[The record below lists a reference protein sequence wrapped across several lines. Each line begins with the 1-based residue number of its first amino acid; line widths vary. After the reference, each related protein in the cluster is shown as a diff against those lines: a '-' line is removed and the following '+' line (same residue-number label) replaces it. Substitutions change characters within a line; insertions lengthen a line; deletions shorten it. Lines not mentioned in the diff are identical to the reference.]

1 MAGAD
6 PMGEGPGTL
15 RIVLPEEPPTLEP
28 CDASLTATGRVT
40 RANITEAL
48 TERDPSTGR
57 LEPALAV
64 KWTRTSATSWTF
76 TLRQGVTFHDGSP
89 FTAAAAAF
97 SIKRATDSAIDCNVD
112 GYIFSDSEVT
122 AASVDDSTLE
132 VTTAAPDPILPL
144 RLSFVEI
151 VPASTDPDAR
161 VREPIGTGPYRIDEW
176 SQGRFLRL
184 KRFPGYWGETPEFAA
199 AKYVWRAEGSV
210 RAAMVTN
217 NEADVAIGL
226 APEDGAGDR
235 AVEFVTN
242 EISYLRMDAAEPP
255 LDDIRVRRAVN
266 YAIDREGLVTA
277 VFAGR
282 PSGQLVSR
290 GVTGYNPRVRPWP
303 YDPERA
309 RKLVAEAR
317 ADGVPT
323 DTTITVIGRN
333 GIYPKAAEAM
343 EVVQDG
349 LLKAGLNV
357 EIKMLDVNAWLEYLL
372 RPFPKDSGPTL
383 LQAQH
388 GNQAGDAAFTM
399 GQIYGSEGAQSSYGT
414 PEFDAAIAK
423 AQLTS
428 GEARQEAFADA
439 FALQNDEVVRDAVM
453 ANMTGILALSP
464 NVHYRPDSATNDE
477 MRLAD
482 MPART
487 EGGADRCSPCC
498 AAARSPVSSPCSSC
512 SSGCSS
518 WPASPETPPICTF
531 RSARRPR

>member
-1 MAGAD
+1 MTGSGPVRTRSIARRRPQRAAGVFLSALALLAGSACSVAGAD
-6 PMGEGPGTL
+6 PIGEGPDTL
-15 RIVLPEEPPTLEP
+15 RVVLPEEPPTLEP

-40 RANITEAL
+40 RANITEVL

-57 LEPALAV
+57 LEPVLAV

-76 TLRQGVTFHDGSP
+76 TLRPGVTFHDGSA

-97 SIKRATDSAIDCNVD
+97 SIRRATDSAIECNVD

-122 AASVDDSTLE
+122 ARAVDDSTLE
-132 VTTAAPDPILPL
+132 VETAEPDPILPL
-144 RLSFVEI
+144 RLSFVEV
-151 VPASTDPDAR
+151 VPTSTNPKAR
-161 VREPIGTGPYRIDEW
+161 VREPIGTGPYRIGEW

-184 KRFPGYWGETPEFAA
+184 KRYAGYWGQAPDYAA

-217 NEADVAIGL
+217 DEADVAIGL

-242 EISYLRMDAAEPP
+242 EVSYLRMDATRAP
-255 LDDIRVRRAVN
+255 LNDIRIRQAVN

-282 PSGQLVSR
+282 PTGQLVSR
-290 GVTGYNPRVRPWP
+290 GVTGYNPRIGPWP

-309 RKLVAEAR
+309 RELVERAR

-323 DTTITVIGRN
+323 GTTITIIGRN

-349 LLKAGLNV
+349 LLKAGLKV

-372 RPFPKDSGPTL
+372 RPFPKNTGPTL

-414 PEFDAAIAK
+414 PALDAAIEK
-423 AQLTS
+423 AQLAS
-428 GEARQEAFADA
+428 GAERQKAFAQA
-439 FALQNDEVVRDAVM
+439 FARQNDEVVRDAVM

-464 NVHYRPDSATNDE
+464 DVRYRPDSATNDE

-482 MPART
+482 MRR
-487 EGGADRCSPCC
+487 AD
-498 AAARSPVSSPCSSC
+498 
-512 SSGCSS
+512 
-518 WPASPETPPICTF
+518 
-531 RSARRPR
+531 

>member
-1 MAGAD
+1 MAVSGLTPTRSIARRRRWRASGAFTSVVVLLAVSACSVAGAD
-6 PMGEGPGTL
+6 PTGEGPDTL

-48 TERDPSTGR
+48 TERDPSTGQ
-57 LEPALAV
+57 LEQALAT
-64 KWTRTSATSWTF
+64 KWTRTSPTSWTF
-76 TLRQGVTFHDGSP
+76 TLREGVKFHDGSP

-97 SIKRATDSAIDCNVD
+97 SIKRATDSDIECNVD
-112 GYIFSDSEVT
+112 GYIFTDTEVSAT
-122 AASVDDSTLE
+122 PVNDTTLE
-132 VTTAAPDPILPL
+132 VSTGSPDPILPL

-151 VPASTDPDAR
+151 VPTSTDPGSR
-161 VREPIGTGPYRIDEW
+161 VRKPIGTGPYRIDEW

-184 KRFPGYWGETPEFAA
+184 KRFPQYWGKAPEFAA

-217 NEADVAIGL
+217 DEADVAIGL

-235 AVEFVTN
+235 AVEFATN
-242 EISYLRMDAAEPP
+242 EVSYVRMDATKAP

-282 PSGQLVSR
+282 PSGQLVSK
-290 GVTGYNPRVRPWP
+290 GVTGYNPRIRPWP

-309 RKLVAEAR
+309 KELVAEAR

-323 DTTITVIGRN
+323 DTTITIIGRN

-349 LLKAGLNV
+349 LLKAGLKV
-357 EIKMLDVNAWLEYLL
+357 EIRMLDVNAWLEYLL
-372 RPFPKDSGPTL
+372 RPFPGGAGPTL

-414 PEFDAAIAK
+414 RPLDAAIAK
-423 AQLTS
+423 AQLAS
-428 GEARQEAFADA
+428 GLERQKAFADA
-439 FALQNDEVVRDAVM
+439 FALQNDQVVRDAVM

-464 NVHYRPDSATNDE
+464 DVRYRPDSATNDE

-482 MPART
+482 MRH
-487 EGGADRCSPCC
+487 AD
-498 AAARSPVSSPCSSC
+498 
-512 SSGCSS
+512 
-518 WPASPETPPICTF
+518 
-531 RSARRPR
+531 

>member
-1 MAGAD
+1 MAGSGVVQTHAFVRRRGRAAGAFTFVVVLLAVSGCSVAGAD
-6 PMGEGPGTL
+6 PIGEGPDTL

-57 LEPALAV
+57 LEQALATQ
-64 KWTRTSATSWTF
+64 WTRTSPTSWTF
-76 TLRQGVTFHDGSP
+76 TLRKGVTFHDGSP
-89 FTAAAAAF
+89 FTAEAAAF
-97 SIKRATDSAIDCNVD
+97 SIKRATDSDIECNVD
-112 GYIFSDSEVT
+112 GYIFADTEVT
-122 AASVDDSTLE
+122 AKALNDTTLE
-132 VTTAAPDPILPL
+132 VSTRKPDPILPL

-151 VPASTDPDAR
+151 VPTSTDPGAR
-161 VREPIGTGPYRIDEW
+161 VRKPIGTGPYRVDEW

-184 KRFPGYWGETPEFAA
+184 KRFSGYWGEAPDFAA

-242 EISYLRMDAAEPP
+242 EISYLRIDATEAP
-255 LDDIRVRRAVN
+255 LDDIRIRRAIN

-282 PSGQLVSR
+282 PSGQLVSK

-303 YDPERA
+303 YDPDRA
-309 RKLVAEAR
+309 RKLVAAAR

-323 DTTITVIGRN
+323 DTAITIIGRN

-357 EIKMLDVNAWLEYLL
+357 RIKMLDVNAWLEYLL
-372 RPFPKDSGPTL
+372 RPFPRGTGPTL

-414 PEFDAAIAK
+414 RELDASITK
-423 AQLTS
+423 AQLAS
-428 GEARQEAFADA
+428 GDARQKAFADA
-439 FALQNDEVVRDAVM
+439 FAQQNDEVVRDAVM

-464 NVHYRPDSATNDE
+464 NVRYRPDSATNDE

-482 MPART
+482 MRR
-487 EGGADRCSPCC
+487 AD
-498 AAARSPVSSPCSSC
+498 
-512 SSGCSS
+512 
-518 WPASPETPPICTF
+518 
-531 RSARRPR
+531 

>member
-1 MAGAD
+1 MSVCVLLLAASGCSVAGAD
-6 PMGEGPGTL
+6 PIGEGPDTL
-15 RIVLPEEPPTLEP
+15 RVVLPEEPPTLEP

-48 TERDPSTGR
+48 TEREPSTGQ
-57 LEPALAV
+57 LEQALAT

-76 TLRQGVTFHDGSP
+76 TLREGVTFHDGTP
-89 FTAAAAAF
+89 FTAEAAAF
-97 SIKRATDSAIDCNVD
+97 SIKRATDSDIDCNVD
-112 GYIFSDSEVT
+112 GYIFTDSEVT
-122 AASVDDSTLE
+122 ATPVDDTTLE
-132 VTTAAPDPILPL
+132 VKTAKPDPILPL

-151 VPASTDPDAR
+151 VPTNTNPSAR
-161 VREPIGTGPYRIDEW
+161 VREPVGTGPYRVDEW

-184 KRFPGYWGETPEFAA
+184 KRYPGYWGKAPEYAA

-217 NEADVAIGL
+217 DEADVAIGL

-235 AVEFVTN
+235 AVEFATN
-242 EISYLRMDAAEPP
+242 EVSFLRMDADRPP
-255 LDDIRVRRAVN
+255 LDDIRIRRAIN

-282 PSGQLVSR
+282 PSGQLVAK
-290 GVTGYNPRVRPWP
+290 GVTGHNPRVRPWP

-309 RKLVAEAR
+309 KKLVAEAR

-323 DTTITVIGRN
+323 DRTITIIGRN
-333 GIYPKAAEAM
+333 AIYPKAAEAM

-349 LLKAGLNV
+349 LLKAGLKV

-372 RPFPKDSGPTL
+372 RPFPKDIGPTL

-399 GQIYGSEGAQSSYGT
+399 GQIYGSKGAQSSYGT
-414 PEFDAAIAK
+414 PELDALIDE
-423 AQLTS
+423 AQLAG
-428 GEARQEAFADA
+428 GEARQKAFADT
-439 FALQNDEVVRDAVM
+439 FAYQNDEVVRDAVM
-453 ANMTGILALSP
+453 ANMTGIMALSP
-464 NVHYRPDSATNDE
+464 NVRYEPDSATNDE

-482 MPART
+482 MHRT
-487 EGGADRCSPCC
+487 D
-498 AAARSPVSSPCSSC
+498 
-512 SSGCSS
+512 
-518 WPASPETPPICTF
+518 
-531 RSARRPR
+531 

>member
-1 MAGAD
+1 VRTRSIARRRQGRAAGAFTSALVLLTVSGCSVAGAD
-6 PMGEGPGTL
+6 PIGEGPGTL

-57 LEPALAV
+57 LEPALATEW
-64 KWTRTSATSWTF
+64 KRASATSWTF
-76 TLRQGVTFHDGSP
+76 ALREGVTFHDGSP

-97 SIKRATDSAIDCNVD
+97 SIERATDSGIDCNVD
-112 GYIFSDSEVT
+112 GYVFSDSEVT
-122 AASVDDSTLE
+122 ATPVDDTTLE
-132 VTTAAPDPILPL
+132 VRTAKPDPILPL

-151 VPASTDPDAR
+151 VPTSTDPAAR

-184 KRFPGYWGETPEFAA
+184 KRFPGYWGRAPEFAA

-217 NEADVAIGL
+217 GEADVAIGL
-226 APEDGAGDR
+226 AAEDGAGDR
-235 AVEFVTN
+235 AVEFATN
-242 EISYLRMDAAEPP
+242 EISYLRMDATKAP
-255 LDDIRVRRAVN
+255 LDDIRIRRAIN

-282 PSGQLVSR
+282 PSGQLVSK
-290 GVTGYNPRVRPWP
+290 GVTGYNPRIRPWP

-309 RKLVAEAR
+309 EELVAEAR

-323 DTTITVIGRN
+323 GTTITIIGRN

-349 LLKAGLNV
+349 LLKAGLKV

-372 RPFPKDSGPTL
+372 RPFPKNTGPTL

-399 GQIYGSEGAQSSYGT
+399 GQIYGSQGAQSSYGT
-414 PEFDAAIAK
+414 PELDAAIEN
-423 AQLTS
+423 AQLAA
-428 GEARQEAFADA
+428 GNERQKAFAQA
-439 FALQNDEVVRDAVM
+439 FAQQNDEVVRDAVM

-464 NVHYRPDSATNDE
+464 NVRYRPDSATNDE

-482 MPART
+482 MRR
-487 EGGADRCSPCC
+487 AD
-498 AAARSPVSSPCSSC
+498 
-512 SSGCSS
+512 
-518 WPASPETPPICTF
+518 
-531 RSARRPR
+531 

>member
-1 MAGAD
+1 MTTRASAPRPRQRAAGALLSALTLVGVSACSVAGAD
-6 PMGEGPGTL
+6 PIGEGPGTL

-64 KWTRTSATSWTF
+64 KWARASATSWTF
-76 TLRQGVTFHDGSP
+76 TIREGVTFHDGSP

-122 AASVDDSTLE
+122 ATAVDDATLE
-132 VTTAAPDPILPL
+132 VRTAEPDPILPL
-144 RLSFVEI
+144 RLSFVEM
-151 VPASTDPDAR
+151 VPTSTDPGSR

-184 KRFPGYWGETPEFAA
+184 KRYADYWGEPPAFAA

-217 NEADVAIGL
+217 GEADVAIGL

-235 AVEFVTN
+235 AVEFTTN
-242 EISYLRMDAAEPP
+242 EVSYLRIDATEAP
-255 LDDIRVRRAVN
+255 LDDIRIRRAIN

-277 VFAGR
+277 VFSGR
-282 PSGQLVSR
+282 PSGQLVSK
-290 GVTGYNPRVRPWP
+290 GVTGYNPRIRPWP

-309 RKLVAEAR
+309 EELVAQAR

-323 DTTITVIGRN
+323 GTTITLIGRN

-349 LLKAGLNV
+349 LLKAGLKV

-372 RPFPKDSGPTL
+372 RPFPNGKGPTL

-414 PEFDAAIAK
+414 PALDAAIEK
-423 AQLTS
+423 AQLAS
-428 GEARQEAFADA
+428 GDQRQKAFAEAFAQ
-439 FALQNDEVVRDAVM
+439 QNDEVVRDAVM

-464 NVHYRPDSATNDE
+464 DIRYRPDSATNDE

-482 MPART
+482 MRR
-487 EGGADRCSPCC
+487 AD
-498 AAARSPVSSPCSSC
+498 
-512 SSGCSS
+512 
-518 WPASPETPPICTF
+518 
-531 RSARRPR
+531 